1 MNKIQCVKCNFYVVI
16 DWTIRVWYSLKELI
30 IYICKLSNGLS
41 LWIQKGAIMK
51 YSKPIVETKP
61 KEAGQISP
69 RGTCAIYACSGK
81 YDCDGANNFKCTI
94 LYF

>member
-1 MNKIQCVKCNFYVVI
+1 
-16 DWTIRVWYSLKELI
+16 
-30 IYICKLSNGLS
+30 
-41 LWIQKGAIMK
+41 MK